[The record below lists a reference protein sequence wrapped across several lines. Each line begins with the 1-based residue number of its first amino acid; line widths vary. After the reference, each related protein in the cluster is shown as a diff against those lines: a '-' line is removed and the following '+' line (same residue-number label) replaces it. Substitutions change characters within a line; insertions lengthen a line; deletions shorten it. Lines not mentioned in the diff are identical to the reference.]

1 MTESQRKSLGLSE
14 ARSALNT
21 LIEKRNKLPNDQ
33 EPTADDTAAMDT
45 ATRKVSALEVEYRA
59 ALVTEHETETRR
71 AAEGPDGEE
80 MEKRRLLTQAKVL
93 NFVGEAVDGRRLDGA
108 ELEVRKAVLGDEAND
123 CTMPVDLLLPAAEL
137 EHRASN
143 RTMEHRADSVTPVAA
158 AALSDGSDAS
168 VLERVFTRSIA
179 ARLGVAMPSVPVGAA
194 VFPIMSGGTTARE
207 AADGNQVD
215 AGAGTFTGHTL
226 EPTRLTAAYLFNARQ
241 QYQLANFEA
250 VLRRDL
256 TAVISDHMDNE
267 ILNGNGT
274 APNVNGFKN
283 ELAAPTDVTAATT
296 FSQWL
301 AIFTGSVDGLNAFTM
316 NDLRAV
322 IGKDTYEHAYSL
334 YKSAESDI
342 PGLEFVGSRIGGMS
356 VSSRVTGKNASNQ
369 QNNIMALT
377 SYPGRNAVAPI
388 WRGMELIRDPYTNA
402 GKGQVRLTAILFWS
416 FKVLRE
422 TGWKLFQVR
431 TA

>member
-1 MTESQRKSLGLSE
+1 
-14 ARSALNT
+14 
-21 LIEKRNKLPNDQ
+21 
-33 EPTADDTAAMDT
+33 MDG
-45 ATRKVSALEVEYRA
+45 ATRKVTALEVEYRA
-59 ALVTEHETETRR
+59 SLV
-71 AAEGPDGEE
+71 AEQEAE
-80 MEKRRLLTQAKVL
+80 EKRAE
-93 NFVGEAVDGRRLDGA
+93 NDPDGA
-108 ELEVRKAVLGDEAND
+108 ELETRRLLSRSNVLAFVNEAVEDRAITGAEKELRAAVFADAED
-123 CTMPVDLLLPAAEL
+123 SSDRMMPVDLLLPHEEL
-137 EHRASN
+137 ETRS
-143 RTMEHRADSVTPVAA
+143 RPVELRADAVTPIASG
-158 AALSDGSDAS
+158 ALADGSQAS

-179 ARLGVAMPSVPVGAA
+179 ARLGVAMPSVPIGSA
-194 VFPIMSGGTTARE
+194 VYPIMASGTTASM
-207 AADGNQVD
+207 ANDGAQVD
-215 AGAGTFTGHTL
+215 AGAGTFNGFTL

-241 QYQLANFEA
+241 TYQLRNFEA

-256 TAVISDHMDNE
+256 AAVISDKMDSE

-283 ELAAPTDVTAATT
+283 ELSAPTAVGSATT
-296 FSQWL
+296 FAQWL

-316 NDLRAV
+316 GDLRAV

-334 YKSAESDI
+334 YKSAESDV
-342 PGLEFVGSRIGGMS
+342 PGLEFVASRIGGLS
-356 VSSRVTGKNASNQ
+356 VSSRVAGKDSNDR

-402 GKGQVRLTAILFWS
+402 GKGQVRLTAIMFWS